1 MVCVAVFQRNL
12 LFASSEGTVK
22 MDVSSEQYP
31 FEVILCLVTV
41 LPQGNVKLHFDL
53 VFAAYFNGGWREEC
67 GKVVEIYDSCFSRQ
81 KCNCGRLC
89 TTLWVFIGV
98 EQELGHLSCACH

>member
-1 MVCVAVFQRNL
+1 MVWVAVFQRNL
-12 LFASSEGTVK
+12 LFASSEDTVK

-53 VFAAYFNGGWREEC
+53 FFTAYFNGGCRGVAKLRKNMIAASAGRSVIVAGSAQQC
-67 GKVVEIYDSCFSRQ
+67 GSLLV
-81 KCNCGRLC
+81 
-89 TTLWVFIGV
+89 
-98 EQELGHLSCACH
+98 